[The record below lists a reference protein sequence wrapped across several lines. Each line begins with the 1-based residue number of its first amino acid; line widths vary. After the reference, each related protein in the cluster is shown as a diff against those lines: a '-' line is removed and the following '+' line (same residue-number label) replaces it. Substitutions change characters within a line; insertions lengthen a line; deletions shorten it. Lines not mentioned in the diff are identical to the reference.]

1 MVASCTEPLYFVWE
15 GAASDD
21 HEPGDLP
28 VHCTTQTYE
37 DREVPAGFMTFY
49 CVKRNLLTRTSP
61 HQVEMFFIYSFRFG
75 LALLHILNE
84 KRRKLEEKQMKKWY
98 SILLAMLMA
107 VMVLGGCGQ
116 SAQPEKQQAEP
127 GKEEQKSDFPVTVK
141 DALDEEVVIEEKPEK
156 IISLIPSNTEVVY
169 ALGNGEAIV
178 GVTDFDNYPEEA
190 MSKEKIGGIEFNIE
204 KMISLKPDLVLAHE
218 STADSVKDGLQQLKD
233 AGIQVVVVND
243 AQSLDSVYESIE
255 MIGKAIGEQEKAT
268 ELVDD
273 MKERFVKL
281 EKQAESIKEDQK
293 KSVFVEVSPAPEI
306 YAAGK
311 NTFINEM
318 LELISAKN
326 AIGDMEGWPKIDQ
339 EAIVERNPEVV
350 VTTYGYYSEKPV
362 EQVLGRQGWN
372 NVKAVKDKQVFDVH
386 SDLVTRS
393 GPRLA
398 EGAEELAKAIYP
410 DVFK

>member
-1 MVASCTEPLYFVWE
+1 
-15 GAASDD
+15 
-21 HEPGDLP
+21 
-28 VHCTTQTYE
+28 
-37 DREVPAGFMTFY
+37 
-49 CVKRNLLTRTSP
+49 
-61 HQVEMFFIYSFRFG
+61 
-75 LALLHILNE
+75 
-84 KRRKLEEKQMKKWY
+84 MKKWY
-98 SILLAMLMA
+98 SIFLAVLMA
-107 VMVLGGCGQ
+107 AMVLGGCGK

-127 GKEEQKSDFPVTVK
+127 AQEEHKSDFPVTVK

-169 ALGNGEAIV
+169 ALGDGEAIV
-178 GVTDFDNYPEEA
+178 AVTDFDNYPEEA

-243 AQSLDSVYESIE
+243 AQSLDAVYESIE

-273 MKERFVKL
+273 MKERFAKL
-281 EKQAESIKEDQK
+281 GKQAEGIKEDQK

-318 LELISAKN
+318 LELIGAEN
-326 AIGDMEGWPKIDQ
+326 AIADMEGWPKIDQ
-339 EAIVERNPEVV
+339 EAIVERNPDVV

-372 NVKAVKDKQVFDVH
+372 NVIAVKDKQVFDVH

>member
-1 MVASCTEPLYFVWE
+1 
-15 GAASDD
+15 
-21 HEPGDLP
+21 
-28 VHCTTQTYE
+28 
-37 DREVPAGFMTFY
+37 
-49 CVKRNLLTRTSP
+49 
-61 HQVEMFFIYSFRFG
+61 
-75 LALLHILNE
+75 
-84 KRRKLEEKQMKKWY
+84 MKKWY

-107 VMVLGGCGQ
+107 LMVLGGCGQ

-141 DALDEEVVIEEKPEK
+141 DALDEDVVIEEKPEK

-169 ALGNGEAIV
+169 ALGDGEAIV
-178 GVTDFDNYPEEA
+178 GVTDFDNFPEEA

-243 AQSLDSVYESIE
+243 AQSFDSVYESIE

-268 ELVDD
+268 ELVND
-273 MKERFVKL
+273 MKERFAKL
-281 EKQAESIKEDQK
+281 EKQAASIKEDRK

-318 LELISAKN
+318 LELIGAEN

-339 EAIVERNPEVV
+339 EAIVERNPDVV

>member
-1 MVASCTEPLYFVWE
+1 
-15 GAASDD
+15 
-21 HEPGDLP
+21 
-28 VHCTTQTYE
+28 
-37 DREVPAGFMTFY
+37 
-49 CVKRNLLTRTSP
+49 
-61 HQVEMFFIYSFRFG
+61 
-75 LALLHILNE
+75 
-84 KRRKLEEKQMKKWY
+84 MKKMY
-98 SILLAMLMA
+98 SLFLAMLMA
-107 VMVLGGCGQ
+107 AMVLGGCGT
-116 SAQPEKQQAEP
+116 SAQPEKQQAE
-127 GKEEQKSDFPVTVK
+127 KTQEEQKSDFPVTVK
-141 DALDEEVVIEEKPEK
+141 DAIDEEVVIEKKPEK

-169 ALGNGEAIV
+169 ALGNGEAVV

-190 MSKEKIGGIEFNIE
+190 MAKEKIGGMEFNIE

-218 STADSVKDGLQQLKD
+218 STAESAKAGLQQLKD

-243 AQSLDSVYESIE
+243 AQSFDAVYESIE
-255 MIGKAIGEQEKAT
+255 MIGKAIGEQEKAV

-273 MKERFVKL
+273 MKNRFAKL
-281 EKQAESIKEDQK
+281 KKQAESIQEDQQK
-293 KSVFVEVSPAPEI
+293 TVFVEVSPAPEI

-311 NTFINEM
+311 NTFIDEM
-318 LELISAKN
+318 LTLIGAKN
-326 AIGDMEGWPKIDQ
+326 AISDMEGWPKVDQ
-339 EAIVERNPEVV
+339 EAIVERNPDVV

>member
-1 MVASCTEPLYFVWE
+1 
-15 GAASDD
+15 
-21 HEPGDLP
+21 
-28 VHCTTQTYE
+28 
-37 DREVPAGFMTFY
+37 
-49 CVKRNLLTRTSP
+49 
-61 HQVEMFFIYSFRFG
+61 
-75 LALLHILNE
+75 
-84 KRRKLEEKQMKKWY
+84 MKKWY

-127 GKEEQKSDFPVTVK
+127 AQEQKSDFPVTVK
-141 DALDEEVVIEEKPEK
+141 DALDEDVVIEEKPEK
-156 IISLIPSNTEVVY
+156 IISLIPSNTEVVF
-169 ALGNGEAIV
+169 ALGDGEAIV

-190 MSKEKIGGIEFNIE
+190 MTKEKIGGIEFNIE

-243 AQSLDSVYESIE
+243 AQSFDSVYESIE

-273 MKERFVKL
+273 MKERFAKL

-311 NTFINEM
+311 NTFINDM
-318 LELISAKN
+318 LELIGAEN
-326 AIGDMEGWPKIDQ
+326 AIGDMEGWPKVDQ
-339 EAIVERNPEVV
+339 EAIVERNPDVV

>member
-1 MVASCTEPLYFVWE
+1 
-15 GAASDD
+15 
-21 HEPGDLP
+21 
-28 VHCTTQTYE
+28 
-37 DREVPAGFMTFY
+37 
-49 CVKRNLLTRTSP
+49 
-61 HQVEMFFIYSFRFG
+61 
-75 LALLHILNE
+75 
-84 KRRKLEEKQMKKWY
+84 MKKLY
-98 SILLAMLMA
+98 SLFLAMLMA
-107 VMVLGGCGQ
+107 AMVLGGCGT
-116 SAQPEKQQAEP
+116 SEQPEKQQAE
-127 GKEEQKSDFPVTVK
+127 KAQEEQKTDFPVTVK
-141 DALDEEVVIEEKPEK
+141 DAIDEEVVIDEKPEK

-190 MSKEKIGGIEFNIE
+190 MAKEKIGGIEFNIE

-218 STADSVKDGLQQLKD
+218 STAEGAKAGLQQLKD

-243 AQSLDSVYESIE
+243 AQSFDSVYESIE
-255 MIGKAIGEQEKAT
+255 MIGKAIGEQEKAA

-273 MKERFVKL
+273 MKNRFAELK
-281 EKQAESIKEDQK
+281 KQAESIQEDQQK
-293 KSVFVEVSPAPEI
+293 TVIVEVSPAPEI

-311 NTFINEM
+311 NTFIDEM
-318 LELISAKN
+318 LTLIGAKN
-326 AIGDMEGWPKIDQ
+326 AIGDMEGWPKVDQ
-339 EAIVERNPEVV
+339 EAIVERNPDVV

-398 EGAEELAKAIYP
+398 EGAEELAKVIYP